1 MRIWLLALVL
11 SGCATNSS
19 PTATELG
26 RQIRAVTHQ
35 GHPSFQ
41 SPADATMLSP
51 TPDSGG
57 AISTDATKDC
67 GSCLPR

>member
-1 MRIWLLALVL
+1 MRLMLWAFLLG
-11 SGCATNSS
+11 GCATNSS
-19 PTATELG
+19 PTSQELT
-26 RQIRAVTHQ
+26 RQLRSLTHQ

-41 SPADATMLSP
+41 SPADVTSLSP

-57 AISTDATKDC
+57 AISSDATSDC